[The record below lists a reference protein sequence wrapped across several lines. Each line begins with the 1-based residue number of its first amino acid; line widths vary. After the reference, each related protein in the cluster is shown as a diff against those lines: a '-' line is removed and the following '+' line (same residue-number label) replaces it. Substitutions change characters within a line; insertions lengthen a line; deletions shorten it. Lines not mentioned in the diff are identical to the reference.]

1 MKSFV
6 LVLSLFAFAATSP
19 ALAQSQLDFTL
30 LNRTGLTINE
40 LYVSPSKSDD
50 WEEDVLGRDVLK
62 QGESVEITFPRRAA
76 SSCLWD
82 LKIVDSD
89 GDSVEWE
96 NFDLC
101 TAVHFTLQYESGKPT
116 AIIKD

>member
-1 MKSFV
+1 MKTF
-6 LVLSLFAFAATSP
+6 LLAFSLFAVAATNS
-19 ALAQSQLDFTL
+19 AIAQSKLDFTL

-40 LYVSPSKSDD
+40 LYVSPSKSDE
-50 WEEDVLGRDVLK
+50 WEEDILGRDVLK
-62 QGESVEITFPRRAA
+62 HGESVEITFSRSA

-82 LKIVDSD
+82 MKIVDSD

-96 NFDLC
+96 SFDLC
-101 TAVHFTLQYESGKPT
+101 KAVHITLQYESGKPT

>member
-1 MKSFV
+1 MKS
-6 LVLSLFAFAATSP
+6 LVVALSLVVLTAVSPAFA
-19 ALAQSQLDFTL
+19 QRNLDFTL

-62 QGESVEITFPRRAA
+62 HGETVDITFARNET
-76 SSCLWD
+76 SCTWD

-89 GDSVEWE
+89 GDSVSWSSI
-96 NFDLC
+96 DLC
-101 TAVHFTLQYESGKPT
+101 TAAHITLQYEDGKPT
-116 AIIKD
+116 ATIK